1 MLISDGRGKNG
12 DASVSAEQRLNVSAK
27 TAPRIFYVAR
37 DNERSFTWI
46 SSYSATSGDT
56 VMYIKN
62 TDTDRNL
69 IIHYV
74 SVGGAN
80 SGKYDI
86 YTASGTPA
94 GTTITPTNLNVSS
107 RKEAN
112 STQYGGAAVTGVS
125 TVSKLYTKRVLANQ
139 SEPVHGIAQA
149 VILGFGDSIAITYTG
164 STGEMDVEVTG
175 YFEDPEER

>member
-1 MLISDGRGKNG
+1 MFIDDGKGKNG
-12 DASVSAEQRLNVSAK
+12 RASVSAVQRLNVSAK
-27 TAPRIFYVAR
+27 TAPRIFYIAR
-37 DNERSFTWI
+37 DDERAFTWI

-80 SGKYDI
+80 NGKYDI

-94 GTTITPTNLNVSS
+94 GTTITPTNLNIAS

-112 STQYGGAAVTGVS
+112 SLQYGDAAVTGVS
-125 TVSKLYTKRVLANQ
+125 TVGKLYTKRVLANQ
-139 SEPVHGIAQA
+139 SEPVQGIAQT
-149 VILGFGDSIAITYTG
+149 VILGFGDAIAITYTG
-164 STGEMDVEVTG
+164 STGEIDIEVTG
-175 YFEDPEER
+175 YFEDPEKR

>member
-1 MLISDGRGKNG
+1 MFIEDGKGKNG
-12 DASVSAEQRLNVSAK
+12 KASVSAVQRLNVSAK

-37 DNERSFTWI
+37 DDERSFTWI

-62 TDTDRNL
+62 TDTDRSL

-80 SGKYDI
+80 NSKYEL
-86 YTASGTPA
+86 YSASGTPA
-94 GTTITPTNLNVSS
+94 GTTITPTNLNLAS

-112 STQYGGAAVTGVS
+112 STQYGNAAVTGVS
-125 TVSKLYTKRVLANQ
+125 TVNKLYTKRVLANQ
-139 SEPVHGIAQA
+139 SEPIQGIAQA
-149 VILGFGDSIAITYTG
+149 LILGFGDAIAITYTG

-175 YFEDPEER
+175 YFEDPEKR